1 MRLNKRRPGHSWWPD
16 TGVVRLWAPRIR
28 TADTGPGQYCVLFQ
42 VVPGHTQMPGQVFQ
56 FGPVARQG
64 HRQADSLSGR
74 FALQLAEQPAGDAA
88 HAGYLADTKMADLP
102 AVLVALHDGCGQQAG
117 IEACANHMAMGQVI
131 LQQDS
136 GVGIGSQ

>member
-1 MRLNKRRPGHSWWPD
+1 
-16 TGVVRLWAPRIR
+16 
-28 TADTGPGQYCVLFQ
+28 
-42 VVPGHTQMPGQVFQ
+42 MPGQVFQ
-56 FGPVARQG
+56 LGPVARQG

-88 HAGYLADTKMADLP
+88 HASYLADTKMADLP